1 VELVEISLTLA
12 NKIATWADAFRRLA
26 FGRPERRVRPGGTI
40 RAIRGSSGRRQQ
52 SALTI
57 HLPMREDGMSK
68 FATMVC
74 LAAMESKRCAGKMTP
89 RPAILV
95 SALLLVG
102 MASEAQASLTISR
115 RATKDVSCSAG
126 VCTAT
131 AGNAFLNASDLAGM
145 LASGDVTVVPGRK
158 AMDIDVAMSLSW
170 ASAHLLTLDA
180 YRSIIVAQ
188 PVTITGSGGLTLKTG
203 HNKHSIPGLLIFS
216 GRGRVTFWDLHSSF
230 RFNGLAFQLVNSVA
244 MLESAVAVNP
254 GGRFALAKSYDAK
267 NDGTY
272 PASPISD
279 FSGFFEGLGN
289 AISDVAINDTSSG
302 DVVGFFS
309 SSFGILADFQLLN
322 INIASN
328 SANSIG
334 GLVGANNGAVEDVL
348 VTGKIQA
355 NAANSLVGGLVGHNG
370 GSMAGIG
377 TAVTITDYA
386 NNASVGGLVGLNN
399 GAILAGAAA
408 GSVSGD
414 GNVGGF
420 VGFNGNTISSSYA
433 SATVSGGQGTTSA
446 FAGGFVGKN
455 QGGNISLSHAS
466 GSVSSNDSAGG
477 FAGIN
482 QGAIGSSYSTGAA
495 QIAIGGA
502 QQFRTSGG
510 FVGTNGDGSGNNPGS
525 IVNCYEFG
533 PASVSGSGGSVGGFA
548 GFSGP
553 NAQIRAA
560 YSIGFVSAG
569 GGNYLGGFVGQD
581 NDTLS
586 ATYWDTDTS
595 GVSDESKGAGNVDD
609 DGGVTGL
616 TTEELQFG
624 LPAGFDSAIW
634 GEDDFTNNGLPYL
647 LALKPGRAR

>member
-1 VELVEISLTLA
+1 
-12 NKIATWADAFRRLA
+12 
-26 FGRPERRVRPGGTI
+26 
-40 RAIRGSSGRRQQ
+40 
-52 SALTI
+52 
-57 HLPMREDGMSK
+57 MSK
-68 FATMVC
+68 FMSTAN
-74 LAAMESKRCAGKMTP
+74 LASEQFKRRARRRTPHHAVLALALVLLAG
-89 RPAILV
+89 L
-95 SALLLVG
+95 
-102 MASEAQASLTISR
+102 ASEAQASLTISR

-131 AGNAFLNASDLAGM
+131 ARDAFLNASDLANM
-145 LASGDVTVVPGRK
+145 LAGGDVTVVPGRK
-158 AMDIDVAMSLSW
+158 AMDIDIATSLSW
-170 ASAHLLTLDA
+170 MSTQLLTLDA
-180 YRSIIVAQ
+180 YRSIILEQ

-203 HNKHSIPGLLIFS
+203 HNKNSIPGLLIFS

-230 RFNGLAFQLVNSVA
+230 RFNGRAFQLVNSIA
-244 MLESAVAVNP
+244 MLENAVAANP

-272 PASPISD
+272 SASPIQG

-289 AISDVAINDTSSG
+289 AISDVTINDPSPG

-309 SSFGILADFQLLN
+309 ASNGILADFQLLN
-322 INIASN
+322 INIVSN
-328 SANSIG
+328 NGNSIG
-334 GLVGANNGAVEDVL
+334 GLAGANSGAVEDVG
-348 VTGKIQA
+348 VSGTIQA
-355 NAANSLVGGLVGHNG
+355 SAANSLVGGLVGQND

-386 NNASVGGLVGLNN
+386 NNASVGGLVGLNH

-420 VGFNGNTISSSYA
+420 VGFNGNTISSSSA
-433 SATVSGGQGTTSA
+433 SATVSGGQGSNSA

-482 QGAIGSSYSTGAA
+482 QGAISSSYSTGAA
-495 QIAIGGA
+495 QMAIGGT
-502 QQFRTSGG
+502 QVFRTSGG

-525 IVNCYEFG
+525 IVNCYELG
-533 PASVSGSGGSVGGFA
+533 PASIGGSGGSVGGFA

-581 NDTLS
+581 NNTLS

-609 DGGVTGL
+609 DSGVTGL

-624 LPAGFDSAIW
+624 LPAGFDPAIW
-634 GEDDFTNNGLPYL
+634 GQDDFTNGGLPYL
-647 LALKPGRAR
+647 LALRPGRVR

>member
-1 VELVEISLTLA
+1 MSTFTNTAGVAGEDFQPRARWPKHAAFALALVLLTC
-12 NKIATWADAFRRLA
+12 
-26 FGRPERRVRPGGTI
+26 
-40 RAIRGSSGRRQQ
+40 
-52 SALTI
+52 
-57 HLPMREDGMSK
+57 M
-68 FATMVC
+68 
-74 LAAMESKRCAGKMTP
+74 AGQ
-89 RPAILV
+89 
-95 SALLLVG
+95 
-102 MASEAQASLTISR
+102 AQASLTISR

-131 AGNAFLNASDLAGM
+131 ARDAFLNASDLASM
-145 LASGDVTVVPGRK
+145 LASGNVTVVPGRK
-158 AMDIDVAMSLSW
+158 AMDIDVATSLSW
-170 ASAHLLTLDA
+170 MSTQLLTLDA
-180 YRSIIVAQ
+180 YRSIILEQ

-203 HNKHSIPGLLIFS
+203 HNKNSIPGLLIFS

-230 RFNGLAFQLVNSVA
+230 RFNGRAFQLVNSIA
-244 MLESAVAVNP
+244 MLESVVAANP

-272 PASPISD
+272 SASPIQG

-289 AISDVAINDTSSG
+289 AISDVTINDPSSG

-309 SSFGILADFQLLN
+309 SSNGILADFQLLN
-322 INIASN
+322 ITIAS
-328 SANSIG
+328 SGNSIG
-334 GLVGANNGAVEDVL
+334 GLAGANSGAVEDVG
-348 VTGKIQA
+348 VSGTIQA
-355 NAANSLVGGLVGHNG
+355 SAANSLVGGLVGQND

-386 NNASVGGLVGLNN
+386 NNASVGGLVGLNH
-399 GAILAGAAA
+399 GAILDGAAA

-420 VGFNGNTISSSYA
+420 VGFNGNTISSSSA
-433 SATVSGGQGTTSA
+433 SATVSGGQGSVSA

-455 QGGNISLSHAS
+455 QAGNISLSHAS

-482 QGAIGSSYSTGAA
+482 QGAISSSYSTGAA
-495 QIAIGGA
+495 QMAIGGT
-502 QQFRTSGG
+502 QVFRTSGG

-525 IVNCYEFG
+525 IVDCYELG
-533 PASVSGSGGSVGGFA
+533 PASIGGSGGSVGGFA

-560 YSIGFVSAG
+560 YSIGLVSAG

-586 ATYWDTDTS
+586 STYWDTDTS

-609 DGGVTGL
+609 DSGVTGL

-624 LPAGFDSAIW
+624 LPAGFDPAIW
-634 GEDDFTNNGLPYL
+634 GQDDFTNDGLPYL

>member
-1 VELVEISLTLA
+1 
-12 NKIATWADAFRRLA
+12 
-26 FGRPERRVRPGGTI
+26 
-40 RAIRGSSGRRQQ
+40 
-52 SALTI
+52 
-57 HLPMREDGMSK
+57 MSK

-74 LAAMESKRCAGKMTP
+74 LAAVESKRCARKMTP
-89 RPAILV
+89 RPAMLV
-95 SALLLVG
+95 SALLLFG
-102 MASEAQASLTISR
+102 MAGEAQASLTISR

-126 VCTAT
+126 VCQAT
-131 AGNAFLNASDLAGM
+131 SRDAFLNASDLANM
-145 LASGDVTVVPGRK
+145 LSSGDVTLVPGRK

-170 ASAHLLTLDA
+170 ASAQRLTFDA
-180 YRSIIVAQ
+180 YRSIVIAQ
-188 PVTITGSGGLTLKTG
+188 PVTVTGTGGLTLLTG
-203 HNKHSIPGLLIFS
+203 RNKHGISGLLFFS
-216 GRGRVTFWDLHSSF
+216 GKGHVTFWDLHSSF
-230 RFNGLAFQLVNSVA
+230 RFNGQGFKLVNSVA
-244 MLESAVAVNP
+244 MLESAVAANS
-254 GGRFALAKSYDAK
+254 GGRFALAKSYDAQ

-272 PASPISD
+272 SASPIQG

-289 AISDVAINDTSSG
+289 AISDVTINDPSSG
-302 DVVGFFS
+302 DTVGFFS
-309 SSFGILADFQLLN
+309 SSNGILADFQLLN

-328 SANSIG
+328 SGNSIG
-334 GLVGANNGAVEDVL
+334 GLAGTNDGAVEDVG
-348 VTGKIQA
+348 VSGTIQA
-355 NAANSLVGGLVGHNG
+355 NAANSLVGGLVGHND

-377 TAVTITDYA
+377 TAVTVTDYA

-399 GAILAGAAA
+399 GAILDASAA

-420 VGFNGNTISSSYA
+420 AGFNGNTIASSSA
-433 SATVSGGQGTTSA
+433 TATVSGGQGSNSA

-482 QGAIGSSYSTGAA
+482 QGAISLSYSTGGA
-495 QIAIGGA
+495 QLAIGGS

-510 FVGTNGDGSGNNPGS
+510 FAGTNGDGSGNNPGS
-525 IVNCYEFG
+525 IANCYAFG
-533 PASVSGSGGSVGGFA
+533 SASISGSGGSVGGFA

-560 YSIGFVSAG
+560 YSIGLVSAG

-581 NDTLS
+581 NETLS
-586 ATYWDTDTS
+586 STYWDTDTS

-609 DGGVTGL
+609 DSGVTGL

-624 LPAGFDSAIW
+624 LPAGFDPAIW
-634 GEDDFTNNGLPYL
+634 GQDDFTNDGLPYL
-647 LALKPGRAR
+647 LALKPARRPAKPAGGF